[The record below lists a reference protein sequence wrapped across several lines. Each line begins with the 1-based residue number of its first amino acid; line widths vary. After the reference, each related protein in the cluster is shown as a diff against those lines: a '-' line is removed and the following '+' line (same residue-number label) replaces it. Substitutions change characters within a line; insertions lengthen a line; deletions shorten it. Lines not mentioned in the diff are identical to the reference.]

1 MVTKFA
7 VAIIAFLTACEPP
20 IALMQATNPP
30 VQKAVPNDAAST
42 NKSLIIVQNP
52 DGTFSVQKDGSRLDT
67 NGGTAK
73 TGLVIPAQLVV
84 PIVLK
89 R

>member
-1 MVTKFA
+1 MVMKFA
-7 VAIIAFLTACEPP
+7 VAIILFVTACDSPP
-20 IALMQATNPP
+20 A
-30 VQKAVPNDAAST
+30 QKAASNDAAST
-42 NKSLIIVQNP
+42 NNSLIIIQNP

-67 NGGTAK
+67 NSGTTK
-73 TGLVIPAQLVV
+73 TGLVIPAQVVV

>member
-1 MVTKFA
+1 MVMKFA
-7 VAIIAFLTACEPP
+7 AAIILFVTACDSLP
-20 IALMQATNPP
+20 A
-30 VQKAVPNDAAST
+30 QKVVPNDAAST
-42 NKSLIIVQNP
+42 KKSLIIVQNP

-67 NGGTAK
+67 NSGTTK